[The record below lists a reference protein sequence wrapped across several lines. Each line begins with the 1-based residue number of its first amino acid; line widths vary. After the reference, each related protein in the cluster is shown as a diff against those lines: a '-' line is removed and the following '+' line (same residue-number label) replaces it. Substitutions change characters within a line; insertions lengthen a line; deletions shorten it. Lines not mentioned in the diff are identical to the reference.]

1 MHNEYK
7 HYALDLCPRKARY
20 WSCRQIGTEERRA
33 QKESGQEHEMD
44 VNEFGQVGKQKGD
57 MQCRLSVLRTQSRF
71 EHGKQLPTLPPA
83 TRNWT
88 SSTLVG
94 FGVVVRRAAG

>member
-1 MHNEYK
+1 NISIMHWI
-7 HYALDLCPRKARY
+7 YAIAKRDIGLAARLVQK
-20 WSCRQIGTEERRA
+20 SAA

-44 VNEFGQVGKQKGD
+44 VNEFGQIGKQKGD
-57 MQCRLSVLRTQSRF
+57 MQCRLSVMRTQSRI

-88 SSTLVG
+88 ISTLVG